1 MIGTEFG
8 TGIGHRSYV
17 VAVHID
23 NYYTP
28 DLSIVYYVLF

>member
-17 VAVHID
+17 VAVHIY
-23 NYYTP
+23 NHYTA
-28 DLSIVYYVLF
+28 DLSVVYYVLF